1 MQMGAMSDSIKS
13 SKMLTPKHPFL
24 LSATDLFSCDVLCV
38 GCYEEPGLAEA
49 LCGLAAPTSGDQ
61 GTAAP
66 LVA

>member
-1 MQMGAMSDSIKS
+1 MQQVFKYSFKRTIF
-13 SKMLTPKHPFL
+13 SKMLTPFL

-49 LCGLAAPTSGDQ
+49 LCGLAAPASGDQ

-66 LVA
+66 LVAK